1 MITLLPQGKASPV
14 NSVRVHEPMPLAN
27 PFIKTYK
34 LTQSDIN
41 AAYKAY
47 LLNRINEKNVLI
59 IHDMDEIAN
68 RFMADDLTLIGPEED
83 SKIILEIIQEAI
95 NG

>member
-1 MITLLPQGKASPV
+1 
-14 NSVRVHEPMPLAN
+14 MPLAN

-41 AAYKAY
+41 VAYKAY
-47 LLNRINEKNVLI
+47 LLNRIKAKDVLI
-59 IHDMDEIAN
+59 INDMDEIAN

>member
-1 MITLLPQGKASPV
+1 MIKLIPQGKGSPA

-27 PFIKTYK
+27 PFIRTYK

-41 AAYKAY
+41 VAYKAY
-47 LLNRINEKNVLI
+47 LLNRIKDKDMLI

-68 RFMADDLTLIGPEED
+68 RFLADDLTLIGPEED
-83 SKIILEIIQEAI
+83 SKVILEIIQEAI